1 MKRLIILFILI
12 LSITSTFSQH
22 SGQQAVFNATTNS
35 YIDYG
40 KGINLNGYYS
50 SLSNGSAMTITL
62 WVKWDKKTATGVGEW
77 ANLFT
82 LADSID
88 NGDVGVFWIQHSQT
102 NNKFEFALNTQ
113 TSGRQYIQSSMNPV
127 EGVWYHIACV
137 YDASLASKNMK
148 LYVNGVLDVSNN
160 SKGNIAFFDTKSKLN
175 VGRWPNPANNYR
187 RFNGMM
193 DEISVWSKA
202 LTITEINDIMNNPES
217 VIGKNYN
224 AKNLIGYYNFD
235 DGTPYDLTK
244 LGNNGVNA
252 GTVTFVNTSTLPV
265 ELVDFNITLSN
276 GKPMIHWTT
285 ATETNNHFFTIE
297 RSKDGIN
304 AETVAVVDGAGNSNS
319 LINYKIQDQNEVSGL
334 VYYRIKQTD
343 FDGTTET
350 FEWKAINLS
359 SKQEQVLN
367 VYPNPTNGIVN
378 ITLSEITSPQTT
390 VTILDI
396 TGRQIFTQQFEA
408 NDYFNTSIDL
418 SSNMPSGIYFIEVK
432 NDNQQ
437 LMKKVVLK

>member
-1 MKRLIILFILI
+1 MKRLTIFILLI
-12 LSITSTFSQH
+12 LSITSVFSQH
-22 SGQQAVFNATTNS
+22 SGQQAVFNATSNS

-62 WVKWDKKTATGVGEW
+62 WVKWDKKTTTGVGEW

-102 NNKFEFALNTQ
+102 NNKFEIALNTQ
-113 TSGRQYIQSSMNPV
+113 TSGRQYIQSSTNPV

-137 YDASLASKNMK
+137 YDASLPSKNTK
-148 LYVNGVLDVSNN
+148 LYVNGVLEASNN
-160 SKGNIAFFDTKSKLN
+160 SKGNIVAFNTKSKLN
-175 VGRWPNPANNYR
+175 VGRWPNPANSYR
-187 RFNGMM
+187 RFNGMI

-202 LTITEINDIMNNPES
+202 LTITEINNIMNDPES
-217 VIGKNYN
+217 ITGKNYDA
-224 AKNLIGYYNFD
+224 AKLIGYYNFD
-235 DGTPYDLTK
+235 AGTPADLTTS
-244 LGNNGVNA
+244 GNNGVNA
-252 GTVTFVNTSTLPV
+252 GAVTYTNTLPV
-265 ELVDFNITLSN
+265 ELVSFDVVLSN
-276 GKPMIHWTT
+276 GNPEIHWAT
-285 ATETNNHFFTIE
+285 ASETNNHYFTIE
-297 RSKDGIN
+297 RSLDGVN
-304 AETVAVVDGAGNSNS
+304 AETVTVVNGAGNSNS
-319 LINYKIQDQNEVSGL
+319 IINYQVKDQDKVTGI

-378 ITLSEITSPQTT
+378 ITLSEITSPQTI

-396 TGRQIFTQQFEA
+396 TGRQVFTQQFEA

-432 NDNQQ
+432 NDAQQ
-437 LMKKVVLK
+437 LIKKVILK

>member
-1 MKRLIILFILI
+1 MKRLTIFILLI
-12 LSITSTFSQH
+12 LSITSVFSQH
-22 SGQQAVFNATTNS
+22 SGQQAVFNATSNS

-62 WVKWDKKTATGVGEW
+62 WVKWDKKTTTGVGEW

-113 TSGRQYIQSSMNPV
+113 TSGRQYIQSSTNPV

-137 YDASLASKNMK
+137 YDASLPSKNTK
-148 LYVNGVLDVSNN
+148 LYVNGVLEASNN
-160 SKGNIAFFDTKSKLN
+160 SKGNIVAFNTKSKLN
-175 VGRWPNPANNYR
+175 VGRWPNPANSYR
-187 RFNGMM
+187 RFNGMI

-202 LTITEINDIMNNPES
+202 LTVTEINNIMNNPES
-217 VIGKNYN
+217 ITGKNYD
-224 AKNLIGYYNFD
+224 ASKLIGYYNFD
-235 DGTPYDLTK
+235 TGTPADLTNS
-244 LGNNGVNA
+244 GNNGVNA
-252 GTVTFVNTSTLPV
+252 GAVTYTNTLPV
-265 ELVDFNITLSN
+265 ELVSFDVVLSN
-276 GKPMIHWTT
+276 GNPEIHWAT
-285 ATETNNHFFTIE
+285 ASETNNHYFTIE
-297 RSKDGIN
+297 RSLDGVN
-304 AETVAVVDGAGNSNS
+304 AETVTVVNGAGNSNS
-319 LINYKIQDQNEVSGL
+319 IINYQVKDQDKVTGI

-396 TGRQIFTQQFEA
+396 TGRQVFTQQFEA

-432 NDNQQ
+432 NDAQQ
-437 LMKKVVLK
+437 LIKKVILK